1 MKTSKR
7 ILSFFLAVVMIVTT
21 CSVGFTAF
29 AAENKTD
36 SNNAYWN
43 DATQADDAFAAIEN
57 IVDTYVPMLLN
68 IEGVKNAL
76 EGLGMTITED
86 SSIPE
91 VIAGLSPMLL
101 GALGGSAN
109 KADVIQTVDTS
120 TPESFYDE
128 YYAYLDGTGEETMS
142 FYALY
147 SFCKDNLGESGAIGE
162 YCRETYAILQEL
174 LAGYSTVKNEY
185 SAAYATGQ
193 EKLAMYYDAIASV
206 YDYDTS
212 MVSKQMFR
220 DFEIDGVKFGEIVD
234 PECDTYF
241 NYVKDMFASI
251 GSNAVIENLAD
262 AAYYSMGNG
271 MYSSFVEMYIMF
283 MSKSGSPFM
292 YTMFDPET
300 TTAITPANWLEEFQ
314 KYYTYETFLAENG
327 MTPEDAAAMQD
338 MVNEMY
344 NYTCTMMVFVMV
356 ACDEEGNQEQGTF
369 TSAYYKEIAIGFIQQ
384 MNPDMDA
391 AQAVADEE
399 ITDEQLQAFI
409 NYANGAFGDPA
420 TFVEGKPNVDVEAV
434 IDYFT
439 TRSWF
444 SPYVVDTLIGLP
456 SSDIIAWARI
466 AALEGATPADLRAY
480 QINTHGIAGTDS
492 TFRLKDMTLVDR
504 ANYMISSAM
513 IIDDYGTGYLG
524 YAKSVEIPNLFI
536 SMLEYENGVKPVVEA
551 NYAYEY
557 DKYPVPDE
565 LTVEAVNSLLNGL
578 IGKFLAPGGADLG
591 GFKLDVA
598 AIISGIIQSEV
609 DLYTLLQ
616 DLWMNLYTEPVK
628 TIFNLLP
635 TLVIVIDEVLIP
647 IIFTGESDILYA
659 VLGEMLYD
667 MTQAAGDTSVGIGAL
682 HFDLNTILP
691 SVLHWLNGGKDAAIA
706 YVGTYEGDV
715 YDNNVPKFLNIYVV
729 DKLLYGL
736 DLEALLANSGLDTTL
751 ATGIT
756 EAIHTVLGTLIT
768 AVEGY
773 LADHGDDARYDK
785 TGAVTQRGLNNIF
798 VALPQLCDYI
808 GQAFIDKYG
817 MTDSDWTAYYEGKFV
832 EVTIE
837 YIDANSNT
845 CTATEIRNATLQNFK
860 ALATANDPDEVLNQF
875 VNALIG
881 NWLNSLLDF
890 LNDLTATDNKITAE
904 LPIVFNLLEALG
916 GFGEKS
922 IVSDLL
928 NGLFQL
934 KRSDVASF
942 GLTEQEETGFVGFS
956 NESGFFLISNLQFEK
971 DGEQRGLIPLVVNL
985 IKGEAQAE
993 FDINN
998 VLGSGAARSTTAPYA
1013 VPVAGTAKAGS
1024 SDILTAENVEIA
1036 ETLVDTLDTLLASL
1050 LENTSLNGFSLNA
1063 TDNILSSVVA
1073 LAATAIGQ
1081 DNANGLI
1088 KLLDNYVYYVVG
1100 ESLATP
1106 NEDGKIG
1113 TQPKDGAVDADKVY
1127 TSANLSNLVIQ
1138 TYSLIEN
1145 IIDYLFYNP
1154 DSGFLK
1160 ADNNMLIAD
1169 AVAGIISPDSVSVR
1183 LSDEFADTAEVL
1195 ADKDILNWND
1205 FKVEITAANEAGE
1218 AYNAKDYL
1226 KFGFSAGDKDGFYTA
1241 LAESLGGITAILGA
1255 VLASPFGSNTTD
1267 SIYSAILY
1275 PVLDSVASANGVNAM
1290 APAAFANADNASRLV
1305 DGLLRPLSET
1315 LACVYDA
1322 PVSMLLNTITGVAG
1336 ILEDNALIELVGGV
1350 DGLLGGVLGGVWNIV
1365 KFVSPTLSEYLANA
1379 VNLSLSLEGQTDIVV
1394 NLINGLLNGAV
1405 VLPSIDWALL
1415 ANAGSPAKA
1424 LLLIFE
1430 YVVDF
1435 LLQEEG
1441 IIQTLVKNNAPE
1453 LLDLI
1458 KQLSAAEI
1466 LAIINDV
1473 IQVAQSPTE
1482 VYWTFSQYA
1491 SQLTGKFSYPI
1502 GVTASDADEAITQ
1515 LDELV
1520 ANIFP
1525 LLKTFGVLDVESLP
1539 ALVNGALYTN
1549 EIITTIAKALY
1560 GALNSSITE
1569 GLTIADILVAVG
1581 IDVTPAGIAA
1591 YLMDSSYGNTY
1602 SSAANTL
1609 KSVNSWNDV
1618 TALNWG
1624 FTNGAANAQQGF
1636 INGLAAVLRPLNSIL
1651 AVFLA
1656 QGEIP
1661 FDGVNLAG
1669 VLSKLNIKISDTAV
1683 IENGVLTVT
1692 FKLNDPAANVLKM
1705 DLGAIA
1711 TDIDNLLKDGKLALG
1726 TNGYESAIIPLLE
1739 ALGCENVKTYAQYES
1754 DFASAKDN
1762 LLINVLNPLFGFVTK
1777 VVEAPFDTLAGALPN
1792 VALFIDGGGITQLVS
1807 NLLAPVTADDGLLGV
1822 LNNHGINVDDLIVA
1836 IAGKDLGTV
1845 LTDALGIKGV
1855 TLELKL
1861 TELEKSNLH
1870 DVLIPLVN
1878 SLLKSTGIVLPNI
1891 NWAQLASHG
1900 TLTETT
1906 SAAKNADGTYKRL
1919 QVVNVDKG
1927 ETLVAVLRYIESV
1940 LVNNST
1946 ALKSLIGGLVGNNA
1960 TIKNILNSV
1969 FTQIGTAKTD
1979 DLVRAIFYLLQENAT
1994 NNYFDY
2000 RDFTY
2005 ENYDFSWGSMD
2016 EDFCRQL
2023 APMLDGLIG
2032 GLIDLNGL
2040 VVDNL
2045 YKDDII
2051 SSLAVG
2057 LYKAVEGVKIS
2068 DGLYLDD
2075 LLAQTG
2081 IDFTAA
2087 NVAKLLV
2094 DENYGQTY
2102 EDAANTIKKAGSW
2115 ANVNK
2120 DNLKWGVTDRESF
2133 LHALVAVLRPVYGV
2147 IDVLL
2152 NNGSLNLFN
2161 LISIPGSNAYT
2172 SAIVPLMEAFGLY
2185 NVKTQ
2190 YQYREDIYNEY
2201 DAILLDILNPIIDK
2215 VEDLLAAPIQTLA
2228 DILPNLSLFFAND
2241 GLIQFLENLLT
2252 PVTAL
2257 IKALR
2262 PIVDINDLLV
2272 TLGLNV
2278 PQLLGKIGIKLGSDY
2293 KFDIYNLTDTLI
2305 PLVGAENVVG
2315 LLNGVLGII
2324 KIGGT
2329 PLGLV
2334 LPEINWYQLASHGE
2348 TIIDG
2353 TSQAACYG
2361 IRYYVVSDQD
2371 ETLIAVLRFLVNTIN
2386 YQDNYSAIVGLVGGL
2401 LGGANDSISGVVEQV
2416 LGMLQGDADEVI
2428 ANLVDLLQTLAG

>member
-43 DATQADDAFAAIEN
+43 DATDAEDAFVAIEN
-57 IVDTYVPMLLN
+57 IVDTYIPMLLN
-68 IEGVKNAL
+68 IDAVKGLL

-91 VIAGLSPMLL
+91 LIAGLSPTLL
-101 GALGGSAN
+101 GLLGSSAN
-109 KADVIQTVDTS
+109 KADIIETVDKQ

-128 YYAYLDGTGEETMS
+128 YYAYLDGTGEETMN
-142 FYALY
+142 FYSLFA
-147 SFCKDNLGESGAIGE
+147 FCKENLGKSGALGD
-162 YCRETYAILQEL
+162 YCRETYPILQEL
-174 LAGYSTVKNEY
+174 LAGYSTVRDEY
-185 SAAYATGQ
+185 SNGYALGQ
-193 EKLAMYYDAIASV
+193 EKLGAYVNDLLAAN
-206 YDYDTS
+206 DYDPT
-212 MVSKQMFR
+212 MITKQMFR
-220 DFEIDGVKFGEIVD
+220 DHMVDGVKLSEIVD
-234 PECDTYF
+234 PDCDVYF
-241 NYVKDMFASI
+241 NYVKGSFAAI
-251 GSNAVIENLAD
+251 GSTAVIENLAD

-271 MYSSFVEMYIMF
+271 MYDLMIEMYVALINNSGTDLVITMGETSTAPLTVENYLSELQKLYPYEAF
-283 MSKSGSPFM
+283 LGEMGMS
-292 YTMFDPET
+292 PE
-300 TTAITPANWLEEFQ
+300 E
-314 KYYTYETFLAENG
+314 
-327 MTPEDAAAMQD
+327 AAAMQD
-338 MVNEMY
+338 VADEMY
-344 NYTCTMMVFVMV
+344 TSTTKMILFQYVFL
-356 ACDEEGNQEQGTF
+356 DEDGEDKYGTF
-369 TSAYYKEIAIGFIQQ
+369 GSAFYRELAIGLIQFSG
-384 MNPDMDA
+384 MSEDA
-391 AQAVADEE
+391 AQTVADNE

-409 NYANGAFGDPA
+409 DFANDAFGDPA
-420 TFVEGKPNVDVEAV
+420 TFVDGKPNVDIHAV
-434 IDYFT
+434 TDYLT

-444 SPYVVDTLIGLP
+444 SPYVVSTLIGLKT
-456 SSDIIAWARI
+456 SDLIAWARI
-466 AALEGATPADLRAY
+466 AAVEGATPADLRNY
-480 QINTHGIAGTDS
+480 QINTHGISGTD
-492 TFRLKDMTLVDR
+492 TTYRLKDMTLVNR
-504 ANYMISSAM
+504 ANYMIPSEM
-513 IIDDYGTGYLG
+513 LIDEYGTSFLG
-524 YAKSVEIPNLFI
+524 ETAGAVDVTSLLM
-536 SMLEYENGVKPVVEA
+536 SLLEYKSSIEPIVNAK
-551 NYAYEY
+551 YAYEY
-557 DKYPVPDE
+557 DKYPVPSE
-565 LTVEAVNSLLNGL
+565 LSVEAVNSLLNGL

-591 GFKLDVA
+591 GFKLD
-598 AIISGIIQSEV
+598 INGIITGMLQSEV
-609 DLYTLLQ
+609 DLYNLLQ
-616 DLWMNLYTEPVK
+616 DLWMNLYNQPIK

-635 TLVIVIDEVLIP
+635 TLVILIDEVIIP
-647 IIFTGESDILYA
+647 IAFTGENDLLYA
-659 VLGEMLYD
+659 LLNEILFD
-667 MTQAAGDTSVGIGAL
+667 MTQAAGDTSVGIGSL

-691 SVLHWLNGGKDAAIA
+691 SLLHWLNGGKDAAIA
-706 YVGTYEGDV
+706 YVGTYEGDI
-715 YDNNVPKFLNIYVV
+715 YDNNIPKFLNIYVV

-736 DLEALLANSGLDTTL
+736 DLDALLANSGMDATL
-751 ATGIT
+751 ATGLT

-768 AVEGY
+768 AVEAY
-773 LADHGDDARYDK
+773 LADHGEDARHDS
-785 TGAVTQRGLNNIF
+785 TGVVTQKGLNNIF

-808 GQAFIDKYG
+808 GQTFIDKYG
-817 MTDSDWTAYYEGKFV
+817 MDSDWTAYYDGKFV
-832 EVTIE
+832 EETIE
-837 YIDANSNT
+837 YSDANGNPAT
-845 CTATEIRNATLQNFK
+845 VTEIRNATLQNFK

-875 VNALIG
+875 VNAVIG

-890 LNDLTATDNKITAE
+890 LNDLTANENKITKE
-904 LPIVFNLLEALG
+904 LPLVFNLLNALG

-922 IVSDLL
+922 IISDLL

-942 GLTEQEETGFVGFS
+942 GLTEQEETNFVGFS

-971 DGEQRGLIPLVVNL
+971 DGEQRGLIPLIVNL
-985 IKGEAQAE
+985 IKGEAQAD

-998 VLGSGAARSTTAPYA
+998 ALGNASARSTTAPYA
-1013 VPVAGTAKAGS
+1013 VPAARVASAGS
-1024 SDILTAENVEIA
+1024 SAILTSENVEVA
-1036 ETLVDTLDTLLASL
+1036 ETLVNTLDTLLASL
-1050 LENTSLNGFSLNA
+1050 LENTSLNGFTLNA

-1154 DSGFLK
+1154 ASGFLK

-1183 LSDEFADTAEVL
+1183 LSDDFADTAEVL

-1255 VLASPFGSNTTD
+1255 VLASPFGADTTD

-1275 PVLDSVASANGVNAM
+1275 PVLNNIASANGVSAM

-1315 LACVYDA
+1315 LACIYDA
-1322 PVSMLLNTITGVAG
+1322 PVSMLLNTITGLAA
-1336 ILEDNALIELVGGV
+1336 ILEDSALIDLVGGV
-1350 DGLLGGVLGGVWNIV
+1350 DGLLNGVLGGAWNIV
-1365 KFVSPTLSEYLANA
+1365 KFVSPTLSEFLASA
-1379 VNLSLSLEGQTDIVV
+1379 VNLNLSLEGQTDIVV
-1394 NLINGLLNGAV
+1394 NLINGLLGGAV
-1405 VLPSIDWALL
+1405 VLPSIDWAML
-1415 ANAGSPAKA
+1415 ANAGSPAEA

-1435 LLQEEG
+1435 LLEEDG

-1473 IQVAQSPTE
+1473 IQVTQSPTE

-1491 SQLTGKFSYPI
+1491 SQLTGKFSYPM

-1515 LDELV
+1515 LDQLV
-1520 ANIFP
+1520 ANVFP

-1560 GALNSSITE
+1560 GALNSPIAE
-1569 GLTIADILVAVG
+1569 GLTIADILVAVD
-1581 IDVTPAGIAA
+1581 IDVTPAGFAA

-1602 SSAANTL
+1602 SSAAATL
-1609 KSVNSWNDV
+1609 NSVNSWNDV

-1636 INGLAAVLRPLNSIL
+1636 INGLAAVLRPLNNLL

-1669 VLSKLNIKISDTAV
+1669 VLSKINIKISDAVV
-1683 IENGVLTVT
+1683 IENGVLTAT
-1692 FKLNDPAANVLKM
+1692 FKLNDPAANVLKV

-1739 ALGCENVKTYAQYES
+1739 ALCCEDVKTYAQYQS

-1762 LLINVLNPLFGFVTK
+1762 LLINVLNPLFGFVTD
-1777 VVEAPFDTLAGALPN
+1777 VVEAPFDTLAGVLPN

-1822 LNNHGINVDDLIVA
+1822 LNNHGINVDDLIA
-1836 IAGKDLGTV
+1836 TIAGKDLGTV
-1845 LTDALGIKGV
+1845 LTDALGLKGV

-1870 DVLIPLVN
+1870 EVLIPLVN
-1878 SLLKSTGIVLPNI
+1878 SLLKSTGIVIPNI

-1900 TLTETT
+1900 TLTEAT

-1927 ETLVAVLRYIESV
+1927 ETLVAVLRFIESV
-1940 LVNNST
+1940 LVNNSA
-1946 ALKSLIGGLVGNNA
+1946 ALKSLIGGLVGEG
-1960 TIKNILNSV
+1960 TLKNILNSV

-1979 DLVRAIFYLLQENAT
+1979 DLVRAIFWLLQENSSNA
-1994 NNYFDY
+1994 YFDY
-2000 RDFTY
+2000 RDFTF
-2005 ENYDFSWGSMD
+2005 EDYDFSWGTMD

-2032 GLIDLNGL
+2032 GLINLNTL

-2051 SSLAVG
+2051 SSIAVG

-2068 DGLYLDD
+2068 EGLYLDD

-2094 DENYGQTY
+2094 DEKYGQSY
-2102 EDAANTIKKAGSW
+2102 EDAANVIKKAGSW

-2120 DNLKWGVTDRESF
+2120 ANLKWGVTDRESF

-2147 IDVLL
+2147 VDVLL

-2185 NVKTQ
+2185 NIKTQ
-2190 YQYREDIYNEY
+2190 YQYREDIYNAY

-2252 PVTAL
+2252 PVSAL
-2257 IKALR
+2257 LKALR
-2262 PIVDINDLLV
+2262 PIVDVNELLV
-2272 TLGLNV
+2272 TLGLNI

-2293 KFDIYNLTDTLI
+2293 KFDIYNLTDTLV
-2305 PLVGAENVVG
+2305 PLVGAENVVS

-2348 TIIDG
+2348 TIVDG

-2361 IRYYVVSDQD
+2361 VRYYVVSDQD

-2386 YQDNYSAIVGLVGGL
+2386 YQNNYNAIVGLVGGL
-2401 LGGANDSISGVVEQV
+2401 LGGASDSISGIVEQV